1 MKSENIEVT
10 APKSMQQDRA
20 LSASDYP
27 GLPPPPYPEPSSRRV
42 LVVLLTL
49 LLAFVLLFALILI
62 LPRMTSLSSQQM
74 TSSNWSGYCV
84 ASNLIAPQ
92 PQGTSVSASWTV
104 PAVSISIGNS
114 YSATWIGIG
123 GQFDGTLIQTGTEQD
138 SVNGRATYSAWYELL
153 PRDAVTIG
161 SLSISPGDKIT
172 ASISLS
178 DPNTSTWVIE
188 ISDVTDGHSF
198 RKSVTYASS
207 MLSAEWIVEA
217 PALINR
223 IANLADFGQVT
234 FTDCGATLGGETG
247 TISSFPSSRIT
258 LSSRQH
264 IGLTSVSN
272 LAAGGSSFTVGYVS

>member
-1 MKSENIEVT
+1 MKSERMEVT
-10 APKSMQQDRA
+10 APKSKQQDRR

-27 GLPPPPYPEPSSRRV
+27 SLPLPPYPQPSSRRV
-42 LVVLLTL
+42 LAVLLTL
-49 LLAFVLLFALILI
+49 LLVLVLVFALILVF
-62 LPRMTSLSSQQM
+62 PRLTSLLSQQM

-92 PQGTSVSASWTV
+92 PQVTSVSASWTV

-114 YSATWIGIG
+114 YSATWIGVG

-172 ASISLS
+172 ASVSLS
-178 DPNTSTWVIE
+178 DPNTNTWMIE
-188 ISDVTDGHSF
+188 INDVTYGHSF

-223 IANLADFGQVT
+223 IATLADFGQVT
-234 FTDCGATLGGETG
+234 FTECRATLGGETG
-247 TISSFPSSRIT
+247 TISSFPSSQIT

-264 IGLTSVSN
+264 IGLASVSA
-272 LAAGGSSFTVGYVS
+272 LAAGGSSFTVSYVG